1 MRLRRTYPGYN
12 GKQCR
17 KVGHNDNCVNWRI
30 LDVDGYHGE
39 GKVTHARQG
48 VIRRLRYLK
57 SLDWQILG
65 LGLLLSTQ
73 VKTAKIYFFTHFTSA
88 KKPP

>member
-39 GKVTHARQG
+39 GKVMHARQG
-48 VIRRLRYLK
+48 GIMETTIFKESGLADPGPAPAAEHTGK
-57 SLDWQILG
+57 NGENIFFHSLH
-65 LGLLLSTQ
+65 
-73 VKTAKIYFFTHFTSA
+73 VR
-88 KKPP
+88 

>member
-30 LDVDGYHGE
+30 LDVDITV
-39 GKVTHARQG
+39 KVRSRTHAKRVMETTIFKESG
-48 VIRRLRYLK
+48 LADPGPAPAAEHTGKNGENIFFH
-57 SLDWQILG
+57 SLH
-65 LGLLLSTQ
+65 
-73 VKTAKIYFFTHFTSA
+73 VR
-88 KKPP
+88 